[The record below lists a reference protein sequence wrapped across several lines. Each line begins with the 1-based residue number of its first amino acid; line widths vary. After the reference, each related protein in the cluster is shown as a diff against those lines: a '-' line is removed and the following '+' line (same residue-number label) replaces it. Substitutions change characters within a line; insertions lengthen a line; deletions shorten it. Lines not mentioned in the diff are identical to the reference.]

1 MGGELAGN
9 ARLRGAHER
18 ADAARRGAR
27 RSGREALV
35 VINRRIDVAL
45 ALGADGAH
53 LGFDALGVEDAR
65 RLVSSGVLLG
75 VSTHSRDEVES
86 AARAGA
92 DYVHLAPV
100 FDPLSKR
107 STRPALGVAAVA
119 AASRGGVRV
128 VAQGGVT
135 LANAGELVRNG
146 AAGVAV
152 TGAILQAADPAEA
165 ARELRQALDA
175 AGEG

>member
-1 MGGELAGN
+1 
-9 ARLRGAHER
+9 
-18 ADAARRGAR
+18 
-27 RSGREALV
+27 
-35 VINRRIDVAL
+35 
-45 ALGADGAH
+45 
-53 LGFDALGVEDAR
+53 
-65 RLVSSGVLLG
+65 

-119 AASRGGVRV
+119 AASRCGVRV

-135 LANAGELVRNG
+135 PASAGELVRNG

-175 AGEG
+175 AREG